1 VADDVRKLL
10 DYIVDHYVVRDEVKS
25 IDLDAP
31 PREPADVIEADKR
44 DVTRREQERADA
56 LGDAFAHGLGRA
68 HQRAGIGGHELVLD
82 DRKPEENRMAD
93 ALIRFLVSH
102 DLATSRTEETEPL
115 QYTYYV
121 QVDWERLGAI
131 AHDAGIDL
139 DRALS
144 KYQS

>member
-1 VADDVRKLL
+1 MADEVRKLL
-10 DYIVDHYVVRDEVKS
+10 DYIVNHYVVRDEVRT

-44 DVTRREQERADA
+44 DVVRREQDRADA
-56 LGDAFAHGLGRA
+56 LAGPFARGLARA
-68 HQRAGIGGHELVLD
+68 HQRASIGGHEVALD

-102 DLATSRTEETEPL
+102 DLASSRTEETEPR
-115 QYTYYV
+115 QYTYYL
-121 QVDWERLGAI
+121 QIDWERLAEV
-131 AHDAGIDL
+131 ARAADVDL

-144 KYQS
+144 KYQA

>member
-1 VADDVRKLL
+1 MADDVRKLL

-31 PREPADVIEADKR
+31 PREPAEVIEADKR
-44 DVTRREQERADA
+44 DVSRREQERADV
-56 LGDAFAHGLGRA
+56 LGDAFTHGLARA

-102 DLATSRTEETEPL
+102 DLATSRTEETEPR

-121 QVDWERLGAI
+121 QVDWERLDAI
-131 AHDAGIDL
+131 ANEAGIDL

-144 KYQS
+144 KHRS

>member
-1 VADDVRKLL
+1 MADDVRKLL
-10 DYIVDHYVVRDEVKS
+10 DYIVDHYVVRDEVKN

-44 DVTRREQERADA
+44 DVVRREQDRADA
-56 LGDAFAHGLGRA
+56 LADPFAHGLARA
-68 HQRAGIGGHELVLD
+68 RHRANIGGHELVLD

-102 DLATSRTEETEPL
+102 DLATSRTEETDPQ

-121 QVDWERLGAI
+121 QVDWERLGTI
-131 AHDAGIDL
+131 AGEAGIDM

-144 KYQS
+144 KYRT